1 MGTIVLFF
9 EHIFNDTV
17 ILTKKEGG
25 RKMRK
30 IIFLL
35 VLLFSLYSEDTISP
49 MGDIEK
55 GVDNIEI
62 MSIDENEM

>member
-1 MGTIVLFF
+1 MGTKVPFC
-9 EHIFNDTV
+9 EHILNVTV

-35 VLLFSLYSEDTISP
+35 MLLFSIYSESTISP
-49 MGDIEK
+49 LGDIEK
-55 GVDNIEI
+55 GVGNIEV
-62 MSIDENEM
+62 MSIDNNEM